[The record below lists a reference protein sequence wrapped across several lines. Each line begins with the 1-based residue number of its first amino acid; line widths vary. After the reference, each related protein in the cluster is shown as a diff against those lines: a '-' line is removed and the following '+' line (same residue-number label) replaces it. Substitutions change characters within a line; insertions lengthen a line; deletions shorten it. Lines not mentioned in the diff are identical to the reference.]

1 MNKISEA
8 DKKKARQ
15 AQEAE
20 RIHKEAWLV
29 YRTITAR

>member
-20 RIHKEAWLV
+20 RLRKETWLA

>member
-1 MNKISEA
+1 MNRVSEA
-8 DKKKARQ
+8 DKKEARQ

-20 RIHKEAWLV
+20 RLRKETWLA

>member
-15 AQEAE
+15 AQETE
-20 RIHKEAWLV
+20 RIRKETWLV